1 MKKLMVGFMGVVLLC
16 GGVYLAG
23 AGTIRHVQQVAQW
36 PEKRVDEAAD
46 LCHTGETLK
55 ITISDNGGDTLEDFD
70 CEDAEGNRRNV
81 TEAVEDKAPRLVNR
95 WGIFV
100 GIGMVMAAAIM
111 GVVAFMRATAEDGQ
125 SP

>member
-1 MKKLMVGFMGVVLLC
+1 MKKLLVGFVAVFLLC
-16 GGVYLAG
+16 GGMYLAG
-23 AGTIRHVQQVAQW
+23 VGTIKHLQEAAQW
-36 PEKRVDEAAD
+36 PEKRGAEAAK

-81 TEAVEDKAPRLVNR
+81 TEAVEDKAPRLVKR

-100 GIGMVMAAAIM
+100 GIGMVMVAAVM

>member
-1 MKKLMVGFMGVVLLC
+1 MKKLLVGFFIMVLLC

-23 AGTIRHVQQVAQW
+23 SGAIKHVQQVAQW
-36 PEKRVDEAAD
+36 PEKRGAEAAK

-70 CEDAEGNRRNV
+70 CEDEQGNRRNV
-81 TEAVEDKAPRLVNR
+81 TETVEDKAPRLVKR
-95 WGIFV
+95 WGVFV
-100 GIGMVMAAAIM
+100 GIGMVIVAAII
-111 GVVAFMRATAEDGQ
+111 GFVAFMRATAEDGQ

>member
-1 MKKLMVGFMGVVLLC
+1 MKKLLVGFVVVLLLC
-16 GGVYLAG
+16 IGGYLAG
-23 AGTIRHVQQVAQW
+23 VGVIKHIQEVAQW

-70 CEDAEGNRRNV
+70 CEDAQGNRRNV
-81 TEAVEDKAPRLVNR
+81 TEAVEDKAPRLVKR
-95 WGIFV
+95 WGVFV
-100 GIGMVMAAAIM
+100 GIGMVVVAAVM